1 MNPNVIEEV
10 KRQASY
16 RWKEIFLALAPQ
28 LQPAIEKA
36 GRWNLSVIEYGVRND
51 RTTDINQCFARIGR
65 NLPIVAALKN

>member
-16 RWKEIFLALAPQ
+16 RWKEMFLALAPQ

-36 GRWNLSVIEYGVRND
+36 GRHVPCPVPYSAFFTGSL
-51 RTTDINQCFARIGR
+51 F
-65 NLPIVAALKN
+65 